1 MIDQAL
7 KDRIKSAVSIQ
18 DVIHDYVSLTKKGAN
33 FVGKCPF
40 HADSSPSLIVS
51 PAREMYKCFACG
63 AGGDVFKFI
72 QEHEHVSFPEAVK
85 AIARKANIEV
95 PETPM
100 TDEER
105 RNALDREGMINANA
119 AAQSL
124 YASQLYAKPEGL
136 AYLQSRGISPEMI
149 NEFGLGYAPDGN
161 FITRQIQAGKLTRKP
176 FEQLLI
182 VKKNERGDIYDAFR
196 GRVMYPFQDVSGKI
210 IGFTGRKTDWQ
221 KGDPYAKFMNSYE
234 SRLFKK
240 DRAIYGIFQAKKYI
254 SQLDRVYIT
263 EGQHDV
269 ISLHQN
275 GVRNTVCGSGTAFS
289 AAQAQLLMRF
299 SRNFTLIYDGDAAGV
314 KATIR
319 TIETLLAEG
328 ANVRVVSL
336 PEGEDPD
343 SFARKFPE
351 NLAFTLSNLEKDF
364 VDYLLK
370 VREADIQDA
379 YKRDEVIDE
388 LAKLIA
394 LIERETIRKA
404 LAVKVCEKLNLEEN
418 IFSQKLKAGTTK
430 KEKIWKD
437 GLYGMDEAREVLKKG
452 EANQSILTFSETKFL
467 ENTEDK
473 PIVYARGQIT
483 KSAIQLLR
491 KDFNE
496 LTVAYTDNQF
506 TFGDTEADNLLTL
519 KAIFRTGMKINM
531 ENGEGD
537 YLGFLDY
544 YVSKYADTIVF
555 NRVTEN
561 VKAEYINRCAEMI
574 SFADTTVR
582 TVMMKTYAKKFDLTQ
597 AQMNTVLRPFLEKKK
612 DRAVLEMRRIDT
624 EDDLFNFDSEQLPDY
639 VDEDKALKNI
649 YLRDNFYPLINKQG
663 NRVAYMFKN
672 ANGGGH
678 TCISDFYM
686 EPLLHVYSRE
696 SEANKRVILLNHIHG
711 NSQYVEWKSSILAT
725 LSKVNEKL
733 IDEGSYNFEGSL
745 IQFKRIWKTMSY
757 QFKKCTEMRVFG
769 QQPEDFW
776 AFSNAIIYDD
786 KDADTEEKNTRVEYA
801 DHLGVMQYKDRYYYS
816 PAFSEIYKD
825 EREENDRYKMERY
838 FVYKEPQENQRID
851 FADWA
856 RQMDSVYKVNDNGK
870 WAIMLT
876 MMACFRD
883 YIFSQRRFFTT
894 LFFIGPTG
902 SGKSQL
908 AESMRSMFMVPEAPV
923 FNLNFGSDASF
934 FIVLESYRNV
944 ISIMEEYN
952 DTTISQ
958 TKFQGLKA
966 AVFDGEGKTKVKDIA
981 SKALDRSKINAVPVI
996 LGQEAPQQDD
1006 GSLSNRVILCDVPY
1020 KAKGEWTDQ
1029 ETIEFENLKRHE
1041 QAGLCNVLLEVLSI
1055 RSIVKKHFNHLYTE
1069 EVKLIKQ
1076 EVTGSVTNTE
1086 GLTRI
1091 INSIA
1096 LTTTMCRIVEEHT
1109 DLQLPFSYDTF
1120 FSMATDKVLKQVEM
1134 ISTSNKLSNYFTTIG
1149 YLINQG
1155 RITIG
1160 KELKVAVP
1168 KDGRVTVK
1176 TSGNNT
1182 EEKQL
1187 PSVETRVLY
1196 IDFGSIYPLYQ
1207 QTVKDALTKASLQ
1220 SYFNSNSAYI
1230 GLCRSTQF
1238 KWYDETKGER
1248 EVLNDLGDKEMKTFK
1263 KLEPHYNNTSAFMF
1277 NYDILKE
1284 LMDVD
1289 FERKSDGV
1297 INQEDLPF

>member
-1 MIDQAL
+1 M
-7 KDRIKSAVSIQ
+7 
-18 DVIHDYVSLTKKGAN
+18 
-33 FVGKCPF
+33 
-40 HADSSPSLIVS
+40 
-51 PAREMYKCFACG
+51 
-63 AGGDVFKFI
+63 
-72 QEHEHVSFPEAVK
+72 
-85 AIARKANIEV
+85 
-95 PETPM
+95 
-100 TDEER
+100 
-105 RNALDREGMINANA
+105 
-119 AAQSL
+119 
-124 YASQLYAKPEGL
+124 
-136 AYLQSRGISPEMI
+136 
-149 NEFGLGYAPDGN
+149 
-161 FITRQIQAGKLTRKP
+161 
-176 FEQLLI
+176 
-182 VKKNERGDIYDAFR
+182 
-196 GRVMYPFQDVSGKI
+196 
-210 IGFTGRKTDWQ
+210 
-221 KGDPYAKFMNSYE
+221 
-234 SRLFKK
+234 
-240 DRAIYGIFQAKKYI
+240 
-254 SQLDRVYIT
+254 
-263 EGQHDV
+263 
-269 ISLHQN
+269 
-275 GVRNTVCGSGTAFS
+275 
-289 AAQAQLLMRF
+289 
-299 SRNFTLIYDGDAAGV
+299 
-314 KATIR
+314 
-319 TIETLLAEG
+319 
-328 ANVRVVSL
+328 
-336 PEGEDPD
+336 
-343 SFARKFPE
+343 
-351 NLAFTLSNLEKDF
+351 
-364 VDYLLK
+364 
-370 VREADIQDA
+370 
-379 YKRDEVIDE
+379 
-388 LAKLIA
+388 
-394 LIERETIRKA
+394 
-404 LAVKVCEKLNLEEN
+404 CEKLNLEEN
-418 IFSQKLKAGTTK
+418 IFSQKLKAGTTP

-452 EANQSILTFSETKFL
+452 ENSQVSLTFSEVRFL

-473 PIVYARGQIT
+473 PIVYARGQIA
-483 KSAIQLLR
+483 KSAVQLLR

-496 LTVAYTDNQF
+496 INVSFADNQF
-506 TFGDTEADNLLTL
+506 TFGDVEADNLLTL

-531 ENGEGD
+531 ENDEGD

-786 KDADTEEKNTRVEYA
+786 KNAETKETTTRVQYA

-825 EREENDRYKMERY
+825 EREEDDRYKMERY
-838 FVYKEPQENQRID
+838 FVFKELQENQRID
-851 FADWA
+851 FAEWA
-856 RQMDSVYKVNDNGK
+856 KKMDTVYAINNNGK
-870 WAIMLT
+870 FAVLMSVLS
-876 MMACFRD
+876 CFRD
-883 YIFSQRRFFTT
+883 FIFMNHRFFTT
-894 LFFIGPTG
+894 LFFIGPAG
-902 SGKSQL
+902 SGKSEV
-908 AESMRSMFMVPEAPV
+908 AESMRSLFMVPEAPK

-934 FIVLESYRNV
+934 FIVLENYKNV
-944 ISIMEEYN
+944 IQVMEEYN
-952 DTTISQ
+952 DSTISPA
-958 TKFQGLKA
+958 KFQGLKA
-966 AVFDGEGKTKVKDIA
+966 AVFDGEGKTKVKDTA
-981 SKALDRSKINAVPVI
+981 TKSLDRSKINSIPVI

-1006 GSLSNRVILCDVPY
+1006 GSLAQRCILCEVPL
-1020 KAKGEWTDQ
+1020 KPKGEWTDE
-1029 ETIEFENLKRHE
+1029 ETYNLNELKKYERS
-1041 QAGLCNVLLEVLSI
+1041 GLCNVLLEILSQ
-1055 RSIVKKHFNHLYTE
+1055 RQQVKKYFNSLFTE
-1069 EVKLIKQ
+1069 EVKLIKNN
-1076 EVTGSVTNTE
+1076 VSGKISNNE

-1091 INSIA
+1091 TNSMA
-1096 LTTTMCRIVEEHT
+1096 MNTAMCKIIELHT
-1109 DLQLPFSYDTF
+1109 PLNLPFTYDEF
-1120 FSMATDKVLKQVEM
+1120 FHIAIEKVLKQVEM

-1238 KWYDETKGER
+1238 KWFDETKGER
-1248 EVLNDLGDKEMKTFK
+1248 EVLNALGDKEMKAFK
-1263 KLEPHYNNTSAFMF
+1263 ELEPHYNNTSAFMF

-1289 FERKSDGV
+1289 FERKSDEV
-1297 INQEDLPF
+1297 VNQEDLPF